1 MKQLLKSVTVTLL
14 LAIGLALFL
23 PWWSVM
29 VAAFISALLVPLKKA
44 AVFVVPFFTILIFWA
59 IYAYVLGSSNDFIL
73 AKKVASL
80 LPLNG
85 NAYLLILVA
94 SILGGLAAGLASM
107 LAHQTKSM
115 IK

>member
-1 MKQLLKSVTVTLL
+1 
-14 LAIGLALFL
+14 
-23 PWWSVM
+23 
-29 VAAFISALLVPLKKA
+29 
-44 AVFVVPFFTILIFWA
+44 
-59 IYAYVLGSSNDFIL
+59 YVLGSNNDFIL